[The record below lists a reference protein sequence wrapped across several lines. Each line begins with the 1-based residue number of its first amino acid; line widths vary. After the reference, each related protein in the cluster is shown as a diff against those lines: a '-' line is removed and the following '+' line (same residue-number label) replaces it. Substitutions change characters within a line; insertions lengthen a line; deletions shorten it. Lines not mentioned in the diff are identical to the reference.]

1 MQYIIIWIV
10 CGIGAAAI
18 ASSKGRSAGAWLLGG
33 LLLGPIGLL
42 IVGFMGAPAPDV
54 TTVRKCPFC
63 AETILREAKVCKHCG
78 REVEPVVAP
87 KNTVTCPKCGAE
99 VAIGAT
105 WCQRCQHHMPG
116 NAAGAMN
123 SPKSNIPSAPIRTA
137 LNPEGIRSDSDD
149 AVNVSKSEEL
159 D

>member
-1 MQYIIIWIV
+1 MEYIIIWIV

-18 ASSKGRSAGAWLLGG
+18 ASSKGRSAGAWFLGG

-42 IVGFMGAPAPDV
+42 IVGFM
-54 TTVRKCPFC
+54 
-63 AETILREAKVCKHCG
+63 

-99 VAIGAT
+99 VAIGST

-116 NAAGAMN
+116 NAAGLQ
-123 SPKSNIPSAPIRTA
+123 K
-137 LNPEGIRSDSDD
+137 
-149 AVNVSKSEEL
+149 
-159 D
+159 

>member
-1 MQYIIIWIV
+1 MEYIIIWIV

-18 ASSKGRSAGAWLLGG
+18 ASSKGRSAGVWFLGG

-42 IVGFMGAPAPDV
+42 IVGFMGAPAPSV
-54 TTVRKCPFC
+54 SSVRKCPFC

-99 VAIGAT
+99 VAIGST

-116 NAAGAMN
+116 NAAGLQ
-123 SPKSNIPSAPIRTA
+123 K
-137 LNPEGIRSDSDD
+137 
-149 AVNVSKSEEL
+149 
-159 D
+159 

>member
-1 MQYIIIWIV
+1 MDRLRHWRGGHRVIERKECRSV
-10 CGIGAAAI
+10 
-18 ASSKGRSAGAWLLGG
+18 ASWG

-116 NAAGAMN
+116 NAAGQ
-123 SPKSNIPSAPIRTA
+123 
-137 LNPEGIRSDSDD
+137 
-149 AVNVSKSEEL
+149 
-159 D
+159 